1 MGLDEP
7 DDNAAGE
14 SGREVFE
21 DHGLQWDSVIASLQ
35 EDLIAR
41 DVGAA
46 MLIVRVSLLCITKTR
61 TYKGDKVSSG
71 WLQSNSLATGVGFSI
86 VDEAVLVAS
95 AFGAR
100 LSMRVSS
107 HTSTGKMLLIGPLQW
122 TMLVVMGVVTG
133 VMMIGVSRSESRWAT
148 LMVSTSSHSSIGRM
162 TLIGPLRC
170 KTLTRL
176 LSMVGE
182 RELCAVT

>member
-1 MGLDEP
+1 MGLDEA

-46 MLIVRVSLLCITKTR
+46 MLIVSVSLLCITKKR

-86 VDEAVLVAS
+86 VDEAVLVAC

-122 TMLVVMGVVTG
+122 IVLGVVTG
-133 VMMIGVSRSESRWAT
+133 VTMIGVSRSESRWAT

-170 KTLTRL
+170 TTLTRL
-176 LSMVGE
+176 LFMVGE